1 VKTDRAIITA
11 TRAGAVSTRHAVVAA
26 QSKLKRR
33 VNNMTTAEIKSM
45 YDSNPDM
52 TLAQLSRITGL
63 SIKELKFILTCTD
76 EEY

>member
-1 VKTDRAIITA
+1 MVNLKGII
-11 TRAGAVSTRHAVVAA
+11 
-26 QSKLKRR
+26 
-33 VNNMTTAEIKSM
+33 MTIVEIKYM

-76 EEY
+76 DEY

>member
-1 VKTDRAIITA
+1 VKTDRVTITA
-11 TRAGAVSTRHAVVAA
+11 TRAAAVSTRHAAVAA

-76 EEY
+76 NEY

>member
-1 VKTDRAIITA
+1 MRRAA
-11 TRAGAVSTRHAVVAA
+11 VAA

-76 EEY
+76 NEH

>member
-1 VKTDRAIITA
+1 VKTARAIITA
-11 TRAGAVSTRHAVVAA
+11 TRAAAALMRHAVVAA

-45 YDSNPDM
+45 YDLNPDM

-76 EEY
+76 NEY